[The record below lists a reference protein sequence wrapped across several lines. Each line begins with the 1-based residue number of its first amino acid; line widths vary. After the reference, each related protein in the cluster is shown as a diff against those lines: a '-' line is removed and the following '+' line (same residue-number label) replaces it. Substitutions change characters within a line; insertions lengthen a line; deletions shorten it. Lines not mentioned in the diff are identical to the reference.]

1 MHKEKF
7 MIYRRDAKKG
17 EATYSPKSHSA
28 PHFEGHYVE
37 GMEEWASWYCF
48 NKKEDGTYEAELDEA
63 WDEGGHYGGGTIDVD
78 IPKDWFALSYNEFL
92 ERVIT
97 LAAATH
103 YGFTVDDLKGKE
115 GLKEFFG
122 FMGKKDK
129 MTIDTT
135 NMCSHLQK
143 KLFEEDGIYH
153 HLWLAMQDDPEL
165 TAVVRSRQ
173 LHIYRNGKKVLVLA
187 GKAAPKVIREDK
199 LCEMLQQ

>member
-1 MHKEKF
+1 MQKEKF

-28 PHFEGHYVE
+28 PHFVGHYVE

-63 WDEGGHYGGGTIDVD
+63 WDEGSHYGGGTIDVD
-78 IPKDWFALSYNEFL
+78 IPKEWFALSYDDFL
-92 ERVIT
+92 EHVIT
-97 LAAATH
+97 LAAAKH
-103 YGFTVDDLKGKE
+103 YGFTVDDLKDKE

-122 FMGKKDK
+122 FKEKEDK

-187 GKAAPKVIREDK
+187 GKAAPKVIKEDK
-199 LCEMLQQ
+199 LCELL